1 MSAISQLFMTRFDY
15 DETLMEGS
23 WEHLEQIPTVTM
35 TFVQATFV
43 QATFVQA
50 TFFLVTFGYIRS
62 ISAVTD
68 KIWTKL

>member
-1 MSAISQLFMTRFDY
+1 M
-15 DETLMEGS
+15 DETLKVYS
-23 WEHLEQIPTVTM
+23 QEHLEPIPTVTVTFVKATFVKATFVQV

-43 QATFVQA
+43 LAK
-50 TFFLVTFGYIRS
+50 FFLATFGYIRS

>member
-1 MSAISQLFMTRFDY
+1 M
-15 DETLMEGS
+15 
-23 WEHLEQIPTVTM
+23 V

-43 QATFVQA
+43 QVTFVQA
-50 TFFLVTFGYIRS
+50 TFVRPTYFLVTFGYIRS